1 MISIKN
7 LSKSFG
13 ELNVLNDICFNVEDE
28 DFLVIL
34 GSSGAGKSTLLRCIN
49 GLNSLTEGKIVIDGM
64 EVNKKN
70 MDSIRKQVGFVFQSS
85 NIVGNLSVI
94 TNVMTG
100 ALGRKHPLNIFFT
113 KEDKRAA
120 EEALEVVGLSKKM
133 YNRADSLSGGEKQR
147 VAIARV
153 LVQKPKVIL
162 ADEPVASLDP
172 VIGHGILELL
182 QNINKTKGTIVICNL
197 HQLEY
202 AEKYGKRIIGLKDGK
217 IKFDKKSKEIVK
229 EDYESIYS
237 KGVNFVA

>member
-13 ELNVLNDICFNVEDE
+13 ELHVLNDICFNVEDGE
-28 DFLVIL
+28 FLVIL

-100 ALGRKHPLNIFFT
+100 ALGRKHPINIFFT
-113 KEDKRAA
+113 KEDRLAA
-120 EEALEVVGLSKKM
+120 EEALEVVGLREKIH
-133 YNRADSLSGGEKQR
+133 NRADSLSGGERQR

-162 ADEPVASLDP
+162 ADEPVSSLDP

-182 QNINKTKGTIVICNL
+182 QDINRSRRTIVICNL

-202 AEKYGKRIIGLKDGK
+202 AEKYGQRIIGIKDGK
-217 IKFDKKSKEIVK
+217 IKFDKKPEEVVR
-229 EDYESIYS
+229 EDYKNIYG
-237 KGVNFVA
+237 KNVELIA